1 MNGRIPMNKE
11 AFKIIN
17 PSSLYNPTPNAYS
30 HVAVVQNFKNIIHVA
45 GQGGEDSKGE
55 LSPLFQEQATQV
67 FNNIQHALTAANAQI
82 SDIAVLRV
90 LIVDHSDEKH
100 QILIKIMQNLWKNH
114 PFPACTLIPV
124 PRLAL
129 ERMLIEV
136 EATAYT

>member
-1 MNGRIPMNKE
+1 MNKE
-11 AFKIIN
+11 TFRIIN
-17 PSSLYNPTPNAYS
+17 PSTLYNPTPNAYS
-30 HVAVVQNFKNIIHVA
+30 HIAVVQNFKNIIHIA

-55 LSPLFQEQATQV
+55 LSPNFEEQTTQV
-67 FNNIQHALTAANAQI
+67 FNNIQNALTAAEAKI

-124 PRLAL
+124 PHLAL

>member
-1 MNGRIPMNKE
+1 MNKE
-11 AFKIIN
+11 TFRIIN
-17 PSSLYNPTPNAYS
+17 PSTLYNPTPNAYS
-30 HVAVVQNFKNIIHVA
+30 HIAVVQNFKNIIHIA

-55 LSPLFQEQATQV
+55 LSPNFEEQTTQV
-67 FNNIQHALTAANAQI
+67 FNNIQNALTATEAKI

>member
-1 MNGRIPMNKE
+1 MNKE

-45 GQGGEDSKGE
+45 GQGGENSNGE
-55 LSPLFQEQATQV
+55 LSPIFQEQATQV

-114 PFPACTLIPV
+114 PFPACTLISV

>member
-1 MNGRIPMNKE
+1 MNKE

-30 HVAVVQNFKNIIHVA
+30 HIAVVQNFKNIIHIA
-45 GQGGEDSKGE
+45 GQGGEDSNGE

-67 FNNIQHALTAANAQI
+67 FNNIQHALTAADAQI

>member
-1 MNGRIPMNKE
+1 MNKE

-17 PSSLYNPTPNAYS
+17 PSSLYNPTSNAYS

-45 GQGGEDSKGE
+45 GQGGENSKGE
-55 LSPLFQEQATQV
+55 LSPNFEEQVIQAI
-67 FNNIQHALTAANAQI
+67 NNIQHALKAANAEL
-82 SDIAVLRV
+82 SNIAVLRV
-90 LIVDHSDEKH
+90 LVVDHSDEKH

-129 ERMLIEV
+129 EHMLIEV

>member
-1 MNGRIPMNKE
+1 MNKE
-11 AFKIIN
+11 AFRIIN
-17 PSSLYNPTPNAYS
+17 PSTLYNPTPNTYS
-30 HVAVVQNFKNIIHVA
+30 HIAVVQNFKNIIHIA

-55 LSPLFQEQATQV
+55 LSPNFEEQATQV
-67 FNNIQHALTAANAQI
+67 FNNIQNALTAAEAKI

>member
-1 MNGRIPMNKE
+1 MNKE

-45 GQGGEDSKGE
+45 GQGGEDSNGE

-67 FNNIQHALTAANAQI
+67 FNNIQHALTTANAQI

>member
-1 MNGRIPMNKE
+1 MNKE
-11 AFKIIN
+11 TFRIKN
-17 PSSLYNPTPNAYS
+17 PSTLYNPTPNAYS
-30 HVAVVQNFKNIIHVA
+30 HIAVVQNFKNIIHIA

-55 LSPLFQEQATQV
+55 LSPNFEEQATQV
-67 FNNIQHALTAANAQI
+67 FNNIQNALTAAEAKI

>member
-1 MNGRIPMNKE
+1 MNKE
-11 AFKIIN
+11 TFRIIN
-17 PSSLYNPTPNAYS
+17 PSTLYNPTPNAYS
-30 HVAVVQNFKNIIHVA
+30 HIAVVQNFKNIIHIA
-45 GQGGEDSKGE
+45 GLGGEDSKGE
-55 LSPLFQEQATQV
+55 LSPNFEEQATQV
-67 FNNIQHALTAANAQI
+67 FNNIQNALTAAEAKI

>member
-1 MNGRIPMNKE
+1 MNKE

>member
-1 MNGRIPMNKE
+1 MNKE
-11 AFKIIN
+11 TFRIIN
-17 PSSLYNPTPNAYS
+17 PSTLYNPTPNAYS
-30 HVAVVQNFKNIIHVA
+30 HIAVVQNFKNIIHIA

-55 LSPLFQEQATQV
+55 LSPNFEEQTTQV
-67 FNNIQHALTAANAQI
+67 FNNIQNALTAAEAKI
-82 SDIAVLRV
+82 SDIAVLRI

>member
-1 MNGRIPMNKE
+1 MNKE
-11 AFKIIN
+11 TFRIIN
-17 PSSLYNPTPNAYS
+17 PSTLYNPTPNAYS
-30 HVAVVQNFKNIIHVA
+30 HIAVVQNFKNIIHIA

-55 LSPLFQEQATQV
+55 LSPNFEEQATQV
-67 FNNIQHALTAANAQI
+67 FNNIQNALTAAEAKI

-129 ERMLIEV
+129 EHMLIEV

>member
-1 MNGRIPMNKE
+1 MNKE
-11 AFKIIN
+11 TFKIIN
-17 PSSLYNPTPNAYS
+17 PYTLYNPTPNAYS
-30 HVAVVQNFKNIIHVA
+30 HIAVVQNFNNIIHVA

-55 LSPLFQEQATQV
+55 LSSNFQEQATQV
-67 FNNIQHALTAANAQI
+67 FNNIQHALTAADAKI

-100 QILIKIMQNLWKNH
+100 QILIKIMQNLWKDH

>member
-1 MNGRIPMNKE
+1 MNKE

-30 HVAVVQNFKNIIHVA
+30 HVAVVQNFKKIIHIA
-45 GQGGEDSKGE
+45 GQGGEDSNGE

>member
-1 MNGRIPMNKE
+1 MNKE
-11 AFKIIN
+11 TFKIIN
-17 PSSLYNPTPNAYS
+17 PSTLYNPTPNAYS
-30 HVAVVQNFKNIIHVA
+30 HVAVVQNFNNIIHVA

-55 LSPLFQEQATQV
+55 LSSNFQEQATQV
-67 FNNIQHALTAANAQI
+67 FNNIQHALTAADAKI

-100 QILIKIMQNLWKNH
+100 QILIKIMQKLWKNH

>member
-1 MNGRIPMNKE
+1 MNKE
-11 AFKIIN
+11 TFKIIN
-17 PSSLYNPTPNAYS
+17 PSTLYNPTPNAYS
-30 HVAVVQNFKNIIHVA
+30 HVAIVQNFNNIIHVA

-55 LSPLFQEQATQV
+55 LSSNFQEQATQV
-67 FNNIQHALTAANAQI
+67 FNNIQHALTAADAKI

-129 ERMLIEV
+129 KRMLIEV

>member
-1 MNGRIPMNKE
+1 MNKE
-11 AFKIIN
+11 TFKIIN
-17 PSSLYNPTPNAYS
+17 PSTLYNPTPNAYS
-30 HVAVVQNFKNIIHVA
+30 HVAVVQNFNNIIHVA

-55 LSPLFQEQATQV
+55 LSSSFQEQATQV
-67 FNNIQHALTAANAQI
+67 FNNIQHALTAADAKI

-129 ERMLIEV
+129 EHMLIEV

>member
-1 MNGRIPMNKE
+1 MNKE
-11 AFKIIN
+11 TFKIIN
-17 PSSLYNPTPNAYS
+17 PSTLYNPTPNAYS

-55 LSPLFQEQATQV
+55 LSSNFQEQATQV
-67 FNNIQHALTAANAQI
+67 FNNIQHALTAADAKI

>member
-1 MNGRIPMNKE
+1 MNKE
-11 AFKIIN
+11 TFKIIN
-17 PSSLYNPTPNAYS
+17 PSTLYNPTPNAYS
-30 HVAVVQNFKNIIHVA
+30 HVAVVQNFNNIIHVA

-55 LSPLFQEQATQV
+55 LSSNFQEQATQV
-67 FNNIQHALTAANAQI
+67 FNNIQHALTTADAKI

>member
-1 MNGRIPMNKE
+1 MNKE

-17 PSSLYNPTPNAYS
+17 PSSLYNPTSNAYS
-30 HVAVVQNFKNIIHVA
+30 HVAIVQNFKNIIHVA
-45 GQGGEDSKGE
+45 GQGGENSKGE
-55 LSPLFQEQATQV
+55 LSPNFEEQVIQAI
-67 FNNIQHALTAANAQI
+67 NNIQHALKAANAEL
-82 SDIAVLRV
+82 SNIAVLRV
-90 LIVDHSDEKH
+90 LVVDHSDEKH

>member
-1 MNGRIPMNKE
+1 MNKE
-11 AFKIIN
+11 TFRIIN
-17 PSSLYNPTPNAYS
+17 PSTLYNPTPNAYS
-30 HVAVVQNFKNIIHVA
+30 HIAVVQNFKNIIHIA

-55 LSPLFQEQATQV
+55 LSPNFEEQATQV
-67 FNNIQHALTAANAQI
+67 FNTIQNALTAAEAKI

>member
-1 MNGRIPMNKE
+1 MNKE
-11 AFKIIN
+11 TFRIIN
-17 PSSLYNPTPNAYS
+17 PSTLYNPTPNAYS
-30 HVAVVQNFKNIIHVA
+30 HIAVVQNFKNIIHIA
-45 GQGGEDSKGE
+45 RQGGEDSKGE
-55 LSPLFQEQATQV
+55 LSPNFEEQATQV
-67 FNNIQHALTAANAQI
+67 FNNIQNALIATEAKI

>member
-1 MNGRIPMNKE
+1 MKKE

-17 PSSLYNPTPNAYS
+17 PSTLYNPTPNAYS

-45 GQGGEDSKGE
+45 GQGGEDTKGE
-55 LSPLFQEQATQV
+55 LSTDFQEQAIHV
-67 FNNIQHALTAANAQI
+67 FDNIQHALTAADAEI
-82 SDIAVLRV
+82 TDIAVLRV

-100 QILIKIMQNLWKNH
+100 QILIKIMQHLWKNH

-129 ERMLIEV
+129 EHMLIEV

>member
-1 MNGRIPMNKE
+1 MNKE
-11 AFKIIN
+11 TFRIIN
-17 PSSLYNPTPNAYS
+17 PSTLYNPTPNAYS
-30 HVAVVQNFKNIIHVA
+30 HIAIVQNFKNIIHIA

-55 LSPLFQEQATQV
+55 LSPNFEEQTTQV
-67 FNNIQHALTAANAQI
+67 FNNIQNALTAAEAKI
-82 SDIAVLRV
+82 SDIAVLRI

>member
-1 MNGRIPMNKE
+1 MNKE

-45 GQGGEDSKGE
+45 GQGGENSKGE
-55 LSPLFQEQATQV
+55 LSPNFEEQVMQAI
-67 FNNIQHALTAANAQI
+67 NNIQHALKAANAEL
-82 SDIAVLRV
+82 SNIAVLRV
-90 LIVDHSDEKH
+90 LVVDHSDEKH

-136 EATAYT
+136 EAMAYT

>member
-1 MNGRIPMNKE
+1 MNKE

-30 HVAVVQNFKNIIHVA
+30 HVAVVQNFKNIIHIA
-45 GQGGEDSKGE
+45 GQGGEDSNGK

>member
-1 MNGRIPMNKE
+1 MNKE
-11 AFKIIN
+11 TFRIIN
-17 PSSLYNPTPNAYS
+17 PSTLYNPTPNAYS
-30 HVAVVQNFKNIIHVA
+30 HIAVVQNFKNIIHIA
-45 GQGGEDSKGE
+45 GQGGEDSKGK
-55 LSPLFQEQATQV
+55 LSPNFEEQATQV
-67 FNNIQHALTAANAQI
+67 FNNIQNALTAAEAKI

>member
-1 MNGRIPMNKE
+1 MNKE
-11 AFKIIN
+11 AFRIIN
-17 PSSLYNPTPNAYS
+17 PSTLYNPTPNAYS
-30 HVAVVQNFKNIIHVA
+30 HIAVVQNFKNIIHIA

-55 LSPLFQEQATQV
+55 LSPNFEEQATQV
-67 FNNIQHALTAANAQI
+67 FNNIQNALTAAEAKI
-82 SDIAVLRV
+82 SDIGVLRV